1 MKRAYRTDTTG
12 VFCFT
17 WRQEDGFRNNRCT
30 LLMGLSNESV
40 LGRNISFLKNDFD
53 KETVGSLAGV
63 VMENYVI
70 INISVVDVPAQPI
83 GGMGTRSLY

>member
-17 WRQEDGFRNNRCT
+17 WREEDGFRNNRRT
-30 LLMGLSNESV
+30 LLMVLSNESV
-40 LGRNISFLKNDFD
+40 ADRNISFLKNDFD

-63 VMENYVI
+63 VMDNYVM

-83 GGMGTRSLY
+83 GGTGTRSLY